1 MWRALGLGLVLAGMT
16 PTARAAEDI
25 VITLAPLEVSI
36 SVSSLETFVET
47 GEISRDLRS
56 LASRVS
62 PTEQEQLRALLSRRF
77 DFGAA
82 AVDRFA
88 ATDVGRRLLTNL
100 SSILITR
107 APESALSATRA
118 AFVLAAANEGLTLM
132 NAIRYYPLPTLAVDL
147 RSTLNAVNSAS
158 QIFGEAEAQ
167 VASLRADSYFTEVET
182 EFSEPLH
189 ELGRLTWQR
198 EPFVFSYDTETN
210 GQRRVISDLYLP
222 EGQGLPLIVII
233 HGLAS
238 SRETFS
244 YLAEHLASWGYA
256 VVALEDPNTN
266 ARRYQQLTAGLAS
279 PINPE
284 ALVQRSRDIPEL
296 LDALADNPRIDTR
309 RVGVIGQSLGGAT
322 AFHVAGAQW
331 QAARLQAQCDDR
343 ALLSSFNLAELL
355 QCVAQTI
362 PEFPDFSDPRIQAVM
377 TMNSIGNTFF
387 GPEGFGQV
395 EIPTLMVA
403 GTSDFIAPPLP
414 EQIEPFRW
422 LGSRDRY
429 LVLVDRGTHF
439 SFLSADSDGAFPVP
453 PELIGGDPQS
463 TRAGIKGLTTAFFGR
478 HILNQADFAPYLS
491 TNYLEMLDQ
500 PPFGYHLIRGEP

>member
-1 MWRALGLGLVLAGMT
+1 MWRALGLGLVLAGMM
-16 PTARAAEDI
+16 PSAWAAEEI
-25 VITLAPLEVSI
+25 VIRLSPLEVTV
-36 SVSSLETFVET
+36 SVDSLQTFVET
-47 GEISRDLRS
+47 GAISRDLSS
-56 LASRVS
+56 LANRVS
-62 PTEQEQLRALLSRRF
+62 PTEQQQLRDLLNRRF

-88 ATDVGRRLLTNL
+88 ATDVGRRLLTNF

-107 APESALSATRA
+107 APEAALSAMRA

-132 NAIRYYPLPTLAVDL
+132 NAIRYYPLPVLAVDL

-158 QIFGEAEAQ
+158 QVFGEADAQ
-167 VASLRADSYFTEVET
+167 VTSLRADSYFTEVDVEL
-182 EFSEPLH
+182 SEQLH
-189 ELGRLTWQR
+189 EPGRLSWRR
-198 EPFVFSYDTETN
+198 EPFVFSYNTDTN

-222 EGQGLPLIVII
+222 EGQALPLIVII

-238 SRETFS
+238 NRETFS

-266 ARRYQQLTAGLAS
+266 TRRYQQLTAGLAS
-279 PINPE
+279 PIDPT

-296 LDALADNPRIDTR
+296 LDALADNPRIDTN

-331 QAARLQAQCDDR
+331 QPARLRAECDDQV
-343 ALLSSFNLAELL
+343 LLSSFNLAELL
-355 QCVAQTI
+355 QCVAETI

-377 TMNSIGNTFF
+377 AMNSIGNTFF
-387 GPEGFGQV
+387 GPTGFGQIEV
-395 EIPTLMVA
+395 PTLIVA
-403 GTSDFIAPPLP
+403 GTNDIIAPPLP

-453 PELIGGDPQS
+453 PELVGGDPQS

-478 HILNQADFAPYLS
+478 HILNQADLAPYLS
-491 TNYLEMLDQ
+491 TSYLEMLDE
-500 PPFGYHLIRGEP
+500 PPFIFHLIRGE